1 MLHKIRNMAPLS
13 TLRLLTERQLGLS
26 QVGLVELESV
36 VTVFSVVCLTECIS
50 LCVDPGFHRP
60 TTQIAHWMA
69 TAIQALT
76 QQSDKFIFII
86 TPKKRPDV
94 LRVRTV
100 RNLQRQVA
108 GNTR

>member
-1 MLHKIRNMAPLS
+1 
-13 TLRLLTERQLGLS
+13 
-26 QVGLVELESV
+26 
-36 VTVFSVVCLTECIS
+36 
-50 LCVDPGFHRP
+50 
-60 TTQIAHWMA
+60 MA

-108 GNTR
+108 ENTRQAQHLKIIGR